1 MIGKQTIDGSRQ
13 KAANK
18 ALHQTAIPLRSIAAG
33 EIWGQT
39 KIGLNLF
46 YSKVKA
52 LKRLPFESKTPNK
65 ETIHAFKDSDEGKN
79 LVKTRNLD
87 DLFNQ
92 LGL

>member
-1 MIGKQTIDGSRQ
+1 VAK
-13 KAANK
+13 
-18 ALHQTAIPLRSIAAG
+18 TASISIKVEPKLKEEVDSIFKTLGISASEA
-33 EIWGQT
+33 I
-39 KIGLNLF
+39 NLF

-52 LKRLPFESKTPNK
+52 LKRLPFKSKTPNK
-65 ETIHAFKDSDEGKN
+65 ETIQAFKDSDEGKN

>member
-1 MIGKQTIDGSRQ
+1 VAK
-13 KAANK
+13 
-18 ALHQTAIPLRSIAAG
+18 TASISVKVEPKLKEEVDSIFKTLGISASEA
-33 EIWGQT
+33 I
-39 KIGLNLF
+39 NLF

-65 ETIHAFKDSDEGKN
+65 ETIQAFKDSDEGKN

>member
-1 MIGKQTIDGSRQ
+1 MAK
-13 KAANK
+13 
-18 ALHQTAIPLRSIAAG
+18 TASISVKVEPKLKEEVDSIFRTLGISASEA
-33 EIWGQT
+33 I
-39 KIGLNLF
+39 NLF

-65 ETIHAFKDSDEGKN
+65 ETIQAFKDSDEGKN